1 MSETVVGRLARAPD
15 CRRIEAA
22 LAAHPAVRA
31 AAVRVQAGPDGRP
44 RVVAHLV
51 PQDTAGEGAPELE
64 NGLME
69 RWQTLWELLYA
80 GPDGADPAFDVRGW
94 MNSYTREP
102 LPVAEMRDWV
112 ERTVDA
118 IASLRPRRLLEIGVG
133 SGLLLYRLA
142 PSCEQYWAVDFCAG
156 AVRRIA
162 AEVAG
167 RGLSDRVRLLH
178 RRADDLDDLPR
189 DFDCVVLNSVVQY
202 FPTTD
207 YLFRVIAAAV
217 DRVVPGGAVFVG
229 DVYSLPLAP
238 AFHAS
243 VVLDRAEP
251 DTDRETLLARTR
263 QRTAAQSEL
272 VLAPRVLAEM
282 ATRHPRVVGLS
293 VRPKRGAH
301 TNEMTSFRYDAVLN
315 VGDAAPAPPPVQ
327 VRWHDWRADGL
338 DLTALRGLLGGPGEA
353 AIGVTGIANARTA
366 AAVHAYR
373 AMADPAG
380 PPTAREISA
389 AAGASTALAVTTD
402 ELAAC
407 TGNGAY
413 RPRLSWLSG
422 RPDGSV
428 DAVWTRRD
436 LAEGIGV
443 PVPDGDGS
451 GPLANEPLGSRR
463 TDRLTLD
470 VAAFLRE
477 RLPGSVLPDLFL
489 CVPHLPDGAEE
500 VGP

>member
-1 MSETVVGRLARAPD
+1 
-15 CRRIEAA
+15 
-22 LAAHPAVRA
+22 
-31 AAVRVQAGPDGRP
+31 
-44 RVVAHLV
+44 
-51 PQDTAGEGAPELE
+51 
-64 NGLME
+64 
-69 RWQTLWELLYA
+69 
-80 GPDGADPAFDVRGW
+80 
-94 MNSYTREP
+94 
-102 LPVAEMRDWV
+102 
-112 ERTVDA
+112 
-118 IASLRPRRLLEIGVG
+118 
-133 SGLLLYRLA
+133 
-142 PSCEQYWAVDFCAG
+142 
-156 AVRRIA
+156 
-162 AEVAG
+162 
-167 RGLSDRVRLLH
+167 
-178 RRADDLDDLPR
+178 
-189 DFDCVVLNSVVQY
+189 
-202 FPTTD
+202 
-207 YLFRVIAAAV
+207 
-217 DRVVPGGAVFVG
+217 
-229 DVYSLPLAP
+229 
-238 AFHAS
+238 
-243 VVLDRAEP
+243 VLDRAEP

-380 PPTAREISA
+380 PLTAREISA
-389 AAGASTALAVTTD
+389 AAGGSAALAVTTD

-489 CVPHLPDGAEE
+489 FVPHLPDGAEE

>member
-1 MSETVVGRLARAPD
+1 PRPARAGADPLRRSEDRTAGTGAASGCHQLDGRRRYERALPAHPGSHHGSPGGVAGPVPD
-15 CRRIEAA
+15 RRLGARGGSPAGPDHPAQGSPERARSAAPRRRGVDAGCGTRPDGVPMGRPGGQHSGRASGARPLSRRGSPRIEAA

-51 PQDTAGEGAPELE
+51 PQDTAGESAPGLE
-64 NGLME
+64 DGLVE

-202 FPTTD
+202 
-207 YLFRVIAAAV
+207 
-217 DRVVPGGAVFVG
+217 
-229 DVYSLPLAP
+229 
-238 AFHAS
+238 
-243 VVLDRAEP
+243 
-251 DTDRETLLARTR
+251 
-263 QRTAAQSEL
+263 
-272 VLAPRVLAEM
+272 
-282 ATRHPRVVGLS
+282 
-293 VRPKRGAH
+293 
-301 TNEMTSFRYDAVLN
+301 
-315 VGDAAPAPPPVQ
+315 
-327 VRWHDWRADGL
+327 
-338 DLTALRGLLGGPGEA
+338 
-353 AIGVTGIANARTA
+353 
-366 AAVHAYR
+366 
-373 AMADPAG
+373 
-380 PPTAREISA
+380 
-389 AAGASTALAVTTD
+389 
-402 ELAAC
+402 
-407 TGNGAY
+407 
-413 RPRLSWLSG
+413 
-422 RPDGSV
+422 
-428 DAVWTRRD
+428 
-436 LAEGIGV
+436 
-443 PVPDGDGS
+443 
-451 GPLANEPLGSRR
+451 
-463 TDRLTLD
+463 
-470 VAAFLRE
+470 
-477 RLPGSVLPDLFL
+477 
-489 CVPHLPDGAEE
+489 
-500 VGP
+500 